1 MGAHELHRHHND
13 HDAPNHS
20 EAEAFD
26 VLVVGGGNAGISTA
40 ARLLKKG
47 FSDVAVIESQPV
59 HTYRP
64 LLSYV
69 GGGQATLDDAERT
82 QRSVTPK
89 GATWI
94 RDSAVSV
101 DPAARVVM
109 TAKGR
114 RFRYRD
120 LVLGTGLVP
129 DHDALPGIDAALE
142 SPSVASNYVD
152 LAEKTWELVQAMPA
166 GGHAIFTVPRAP
178 VSCTGTTLKPV
189 FLAAAH
195 WQRAGILPGLKIT
208 VLVDRPDMLGVPD
221 LDRRLRRRL
230 DDLGID
236 VRERTAV
243 TAVDP
248 EQRALTTTSS
258 DGAAE
263 TLTYDFLHLVPPFR
277 GPEWLQDSG
286 LTENNPHGLVD
297 IDSRTFRHR
306 SFDDVWA
313 VGDGAAIDTDPS
325 GGGLRQQVSILVD
338 NMRAARSGK
347 DLSSYDGYTVAPIT
361 VTSHQL
367 IAGEFDRTGVISSS
381 IPSFLDPLKPRR
393 SAWAFDRYGL
403 PQAYWHA
410 ILKGRL

>member
-1 MGAHELHRHHND
+1 MGAHGVHRDQND
-13 HDAPNHS
+13 PPFFDS
-20 EAEAFD
+20 STRAFD
-26 VLVVGGGNAGISTA
+26 VLVIGGGNAGISTA

-69 GGGQATLDDAERT
+69 GGGQATLNDAERT

-101 DPAARVVM
+101 DPAARTVT
-109 TAKGR
+109 TATGR
-114 RFRYRD
+114 RYRYRD

-129 DHDALPGIDAALE
+129 DHGALPGIDDALN

-152 LAEKTWELVQAMPA
+152 LAEKTWQLVQTMPA
-166 GGHAIFTVPRAP
+166 GGSAVFTVPRPP

-195 WQRAGILPGLKIT
+195 WERAGILAGLEIT

-230 DDLGID
+230 DDLG
-236 VRERTAV
+236 VRLLERTAV
-243 TAVDP
+243 TSVDP
-248 EQRALTTTSS
+248 ERRTVSATAS
-258 DGAAE
+258 DGTAH
-263 TLTYDFLHLVPPFR
+263 TLAYDFLHLVPPFC
-277 GPEWLQDSG
+277 GPNWLQDSG
-286 LTENNPHGLVD
+286 LTGDNPHGLVD

-306 SFDDVWA
+306 SHDDVWA

-338 NMRAARSGK
+338 NMRAARNGA
-347 DLSSYDGYTVAPIT
+347 DLASYDGYAVAPIT
-361 VTSHQL
+361 VNSRQL
-367 IAGEFDRTGVISSS
+367 IAGEFDRAGVVSSS
-381 IPSFLDPLKPRR
+381 LPSFLDPLKPRR
-393 SAWAFDRYGL
+393 VAWAFDRYGL